1 MLASIRGQLILIL
14 VALVVLLILQ
24 GYIARTNQL
33 VLSEGLEQTNRAFTD
48 VGLVRQLERDVID
61 LQRNVLIFKETT
73 SESAV
78 TRFERLMH
86 SIQSKLSSLDKS
98 ANNNLK
104 EMDDSNA
111 LKRMRGHLAD
121 YQENFRQVVDA
132 RFRRDNLIA
141 SGTLTELSVLRDE
154 IDQLESGS
162 SLGAVSRSALK
173 LHILEAENAALQY
186 VARPNSV
193 QIKQFNQAIS
203 AIKSISSTGEA
214 TLSEEF
220 EFQLRSLEDHF
231 RELTQITQ
239 GNLFLVNVVMAGSA
253 NEFLYLS
260 GELADQVSNRNQQIK
275 LQTQRAAV
283 DAQRKGEFFALFAI
297 LLALIAAA
305 YTSLRIMSPIRSI
318 TDVFRRLSAGEDVE
332 SIPARQRKDEIGQL
346 ANAAQVFSEKNKQT
360 KQLLADAQEVNT
372 TLGQLNIELH
382 DAKVK
387 AEQATASKSIFLA
400 NMSHE
405 IRTPMNGIIGLLELA
420 QKQPMS
426 PVMKEYLDKAA
437 YSGQILMSVINDI
450 LDFSKIEAGKLDIE
464 EVSFSLHSIFDNIL
478 AVIGLRAQE
487 KNLQVRLEV
496 QPSLPAQ
503 VIGDPLRIAQ
513 IILNLAS
520 NAVKFTDHGTIHIGF
535 EGALNKKGNAMR
547 LKMTV
552 QDSGIGMSDEQL
564 SRIFQPFTQAD
575 GATNRKYGGTGLGLT
590 IVNQLTELMKGKMEV
605 HSTLG
610 KGSTFTVT
618 LPLRTFQNQKGVLSE
633 VASLPAKSLY
643 VTDNAL
649 LPASYIE
656 LLNIEQRP
664 LNDIDISPDNKALT
678 VPVLIFDTPEF
689 SSLRNKLDALEALK
703 KSGRV
708 IGLVANS
715 QSGHLQSRFN
725 EIWQGPV
732 LFHPFTPIQFS
743 RFVKELLGENT
754 ASLVFSSKEEFE
766 EELNGHVLLVEDNNI
781 NQVVTGEMLSSL
793 GLTYDIAENGE
804 LAVTKMTNAPHYD
817 LVLMDVQMPVMDGY
831 EATKVLREQGF
842 SNIPIIGLSAN
853 AMKED
858 RYRGM
863 QAGMNDYLTKP
874 VKRQA
879 MSSTLRKYLSRNYKK
894 SPLNEEAGF

>member
-14 VALVVLLILQ
+14 IALVSLLILQ
-24 GYIARTNQL
+24 GYIARANQS
-33 VLSEGLEQTNRAFTD
+33 VLTDGLEQISRAFTD

-78 TRFERLMH
+78 TRFERLML
-86 SIQSKLSSLDKS
+86 SIQSKLTALETS
-98 ANNNLK
+98 AKDNLK
-104 EMDDSNA
+104 VVDDTDA
-111 LKRMRGHLAD
+111 LQRMRGHLAD

-141 SGTLTELSVLRDE
+141 SGTLAEL
-154 IDQLESGS
+154 
-162 SLGAVSRSALK
+162 SALK
-173 LHILEAENAALQY
+173 KEVAQFKSTSLLSSFNQSSLKLHLSEAENAALQY
-186 VARPNSV
+186 VAQPNST
-193 QIKQFNQAIS
+193 QIKHFNRAIDS
-203 AIKSISSTGEA
+203 IKTVGKA
-214 TLSEEF
+214 NPALFSEEF
-220 EFQLRSLEDHF
+220 KNQLQFLEEHF

-260 GELADQVSNRNQQIK
+260 GELAEQVSNRNQQIR
-275 LQTQRAAV
+275 LQTQRSAIET
-283 DAQRKGEFFALFAI
+283 QRKGEFFTLFAI

-305 YTSLRIMSPIRSI
+305 YTAFRILAPIRSI
-318 TDVFRRLSAGEDVE
+318 TDVFQRLTAGEDVG
-332 SIPARQRKDEIGQL
+332 SIPARKRKDEIGKL

-372 TLGQLNIELH
+372 TLGRLNKELH

-420 QKQPMS
+420 QQQPMS
-426 PVMKEYLDKAA
+426 PMMKEYLDKAA

-487 KNLQVRLEV
+487 KNLSVRMSVE
-496 QPSLPAQ
+496 PALPAQ

-520 NAVKFTDHGTIHIGF
+520 NAVKFTERGIIDIGF
-535 EGALNKKGNAMR
+535 DGSLNEKGNILK

-552 QDSGIGMSDEQL
+552 TDTGIGMSDEQL
-564 SRIFQPFTQAD
+564 SRIFKPFTQAD

-590 IVNQLTELMKGKMEV
+590 IVNQLTDLMNGKMEV
-605 HSTLG
+605 TSTPG
-610 KGSTFTVT
+610 KGTVFTVT
-618 LPLRTFQNQKGVLSE
+618 LPLRAFKNQKGVLAE
-633 VASLPAKSLY
+633 VVSLPAKSLY
-643 VTDNAL
+643 LTDGPL
-649 LPASYIE
+649 LPESYTKM
-656 LLNIEQRP
+656 LKVTQQP
-664 LNDIDISPDNKALT
+664 LTDVYLAQSNAELT
-678 VPVLIFDTPEF
+678 VPVLIVDTPEIAD
-689 SSLRNKLDALEALK
+689 LEQNHAKLMELTEN
-703 KSGRV
+703 GRM

-715 QSGHLQSRFN
+715 QSDLVQSKFN
-725 EIWQGPV
+725 NLWHGPI
-732 LFHPFTPIQFS
+732 LFHPFTPLQFS
-743 RFVKELLGENT
+743 RFVKELLGQNT
-754 ASLVFSSKEEFE
+754 TSLVLGSHNEVEEVLE
-766 EELNGHVLLVEDNNI
+766 GHVLLVEDNNI
-781 NQVVTGEMLSSL
+781 NQVVTGDMLTSF

-804 LAVTKMTNAPHYD
+804 LAIAKIENSPHYD
-817 LVLMDVQMPVMDGY
+817 LILMDVQMPVMDGY
-831 EATKVLREQGF
+831 DATQLIRQQGF
-842 SNIPIIGLSAN
+842 TEVPIIGLSAN

-858 RYRGM
+858 KKKGM
-863 QAGMNDYLTKP
+863 HAGMDDYLTKP
-874 VKRQA
+874 IKRQA
-879 MSSTLRKYLSRNYKK
+879 MGETLKRYLGKK
-894 SPLNEEAGF
+894 S

>member
-1 MLASIRGQLILIL
+1 MLASIRGQLFLIL
-14 VALVVLLILQ
+14 VALVILLILQ

-33 VLSEGLEQTNRAFTD
+33 VLSEGLEQINRAFTD

-78 TRFERLMH
+78 TRFERLML
-86 SIQSKLSSLDKS
+86 SIQSKLSSLEKS
-98 ANNNLK
+98 ANKSLK
-104 EMDDSNA
+104 KMGASDV
-111 LKRMRGHLAD
+111 LRRMRGHLAD
-121 YQENFRQVVDA
+121 YQENFGQVVDA

-141 SGTLTELSVLRDE
+141 SGTLAELSALRNE
-154 IDQLESGS
+154 IAQFGPNS
-162 SLGAVSRSALK
+162 SLNSLTQSALA

-186 VARPNSV
+186 VARPNST
-193 QIKQFNQAIS
+193 QIKHFNEAIES
-203 AIKSISSTGEA
+203 IKSIGETNPGA
-214 TLSEEF
+214 FSEEF
-220 EFQLRSLEDHF
+220 ANQLNFLEEHF

-253 NEFLYLS
+253 NEVLFLS
-260 GELADQVSNRNQQIK
+260 GELAEQVSNRNQQIK
-275 LQTQRAAV
+275 LETERSAI
-283 DAQRKGEFFALFAI
+283 DAQRKGELSTIVAI

-305 YTSLRIMSPIRSI
+305 YTSFRIMSPIRSI
-318 TDVFRRLSAGEDVE
+318 TNVFIRLSAGENVE
-332 SIPARQRKDEIGQL
+332 SIPARKRKDEIGQL
-346 ANAAQVFSEKNKQT
+346 ANAAHVFSEKNKQT

-372 TLGQLNIELH
+372 TLAQLNTELH
-382 DAKVK
+382 EAKVK

-420 QKQPMS
+420 QQQPMS

-496 QPSLPAQ
+496 EPSLPAQ
-503 VIGDPLRIAQ
+503 VIGDPLRISQ

-520 NAVKFTDHGTIHIGF
+520 NAVKFTERGTIKIGF
-535 EGALNKKGNAMR
+535 SGTLNEKGN
-547 LKMTV
+547 LLSLEMTV
-552 QDSGIGMSDEQL
+552 TDSGIGMSDEQL

-590 IVNQLTELMKGKMEV
+590 IVNQLTELMHGKMEV
-605 HSTLG
+605 SSILG
-610 KGSTFTVT
+610 KGSKFTIT
-618 LPLRTFQNQKGVLSE
+618 LPLRAFKNQKGVLSE
-633 VASLPAKSLY
+633 LASLPPKSLY
-643 VTDNAL
+643 ITDGPL

-656 LLNIEQRP
+656 LLNVNQIP
-664 LNDIDISPDNKALT
+664 LHEVDISPNNHELT
-678 VPVLIFDTPEF
+678 VPVLI
-689 SSLRNKLDALEALK
+689 LDAPEYKSVRNQQEQLQALK
-703 KSGRV
+703 SSGRV
-708 IGLVANS
+708 IGLIANS
-715 QSGHLQSRFN
+715 QTGHMQSKFN
-725 EIWQGPV
+725 DLWQGPI

-754 ASLVFSSKEEFE
+754 SSLIIGKSDEIDEP
-766 EELNGHVLLVEDNNI
+766 LIGHVLLVEDNNI

-804 LAVTKMTNAPHYD
+804 LAIAKMTNSPDYD

-831 EATKVLREQGF
+831 QATKILRERGF
-842 SNIPIIGLSAN
+842 TEVPIIGLSAN

-858 RYRGM
+858 RNKGL

-879 MSSTLRKYLSRNYKK
+879 MSNTLLRYLAKGHKK
-894 SPLNEEAGF
+894 SPLD

>member
-14 VALVVLLILQ
+14 VAFVSLLILQ
-24 GYIARTNQL
+24 GYIARTNQSAL
-33 VLSEGLEQTNRAFTD
+33 TDGLEQISRAFTD

-78 TRFERLMH
+78 TRFERLML
-86 SIQSKLSSLDKS
+86 SIQSKLSTLEAS
-98 ANNNLK
+98 AKVSLK
-104 EMDDSNA
+104 EVDDSGV
-111 LKRMRGHLAD
+111 LQRMRGHLAD

-141 SGTLTELSVLRDE
+141 SGTLAEL
-154 IDQLESGS
+154 
-162 SLGAVSRSALK
+162 SALK
-173 LHILEAENAALQY
+173 KEIAQFETSSLLNSFNQSSLKLHLSEAENAALQY
-186 VARPNSV
+186 VAQPNST
-193 QIKQFNQAIS
+193 QIKQFNQAIDS
-203 AIKSISSTGEA
+203 IKAIGKANQS
-214 TLSEEF
+214 LFSEEF
-220 EFQLRSLEDHF
+220 TSQLHLLEEHF

-260 GELADQVSNRNQQIK
+260 GELVEQVSNRNQQIR
-275 LQTQRAAV
+275 LATQRSAI
-283 DAQRKGEFFALFAI
+283 DTQRKGELFTLIAI

-305 YTSLRIMSPIRSI
+305 YTAFRILSPIRSI
-318 TDVFRRLSAGEDVE
+318 TDVFQRLSAGEDVG
-332 SIPARQRKDEIGQL
+332 SIPARKRKDEIGQL

-372 TLGQLNIELH
+372 TLGLLNKELH

-420 QKQPMS
+420 QQQPMS
-426 PVMKEYLDKAA
+426 TVMKEYLDKAA
-437 YSGQILMSVINDI
+437 YSGHILMSVINDI

-487 KNLQVRLEV
+487 KNLSVRMFV
-496 QPSLPAQ
+496 APALPAQ

-520 NAVKFTDHGTIHIGF
+520 NAVKFTERGTIEIGF
-535 EGALNKKGNAMR
+535 DGALNEKGN
-547 LKMTV
+547 LLNLQMTV
-552 QDSGIGMSDEQL
+552 RDTGIGMSDEQL
-564 SRIFQPFTQAD
+564 SRIFKPFTQAD

-590 IVNQLTELMKGKMEV
+590 IVNQLTELMKGKIEV
-605 HSTLG
+605 TSTLG
-610 KGSTFTVT
+610 KGTIFTIT
-618 LPLRTFQNQKGVLSE
+618 LPLRAFKNQKGVLSE

-643 VTDNAL
+643 LTDGPL
-649 LPASYIE
+649 LPHGYTE
-656 LLNIEQRP
+656 LLKIAQFP
-664 LNDIDISPDNKALT
+664 LNDVAVAQSNSALS
-678 VPVLIFDTPEF
+678 VPVLIIDTPEIEH
-689 SSLRNKLDALEALK
+689 LEKHQAGLEELTNN
-703 KSGRV
+703 GRV

-715 QSGHLQSRFN
+715 QSDHMQSKFKVL
-725 EIWQGPV
+725 WQGPI

-743 RFVKELLGENT
+743 RFVKELLGQNT
-754 ASLVFSSKEEFE
+754 SLLVVGNQDEPQVRLE
-766 EELNGHVLLVEDNNI
+766 GHVLLVEDNSI
-781 NQVVTGEMLSSL
+781 NQLVTGEMLTYF
-793 GLTYDIAENGE
+793 GLTYDVAEDGE
-804 LAVTKMTNAPHYD
+804 MAVAKIENSPHYD
-817 LVLMDVQMPVMDGY
+817 LILMDVQMPVMDGY
-831 EATKVLREQGF
+831 DATKLLREHGF
-842 SNIPIIGLSAN
+842 TEVPIIGLSAN

-858 RYRGM
+858 RSKGM

-874 VKRQA
+874 IKRHA
-879 MSSTLRKYLSRNYKK
+879 MSETLMRFLGKK
-894 SPLNEEAGF
+894 S